1 MNEVEKLYKEYL
13 EILNWQKFDEA
24 DLDYDLLNK
33 HIDFLG
39 KMDMINDSAIS
50 IFDLNKKEHIYISD
64 NFSKMLDYDLKE
76 MKMQGNSFFDS
87 KVHPDDFINNLKN
100 GIELIKFSYSV
111 PMEKRRDYKLLSEY
125 RIKNGKGYYLRIIE
139 QQQILELDKRGN
151 FWVALSTVDIS
162 PNQDLNEGV
171 KARIFNFRTKEFV
184 NFPFQS
190 QNKDDARLSKREKQ
204 ILGLIKDGMLSKEI
218 AEKLFISVH
227 TVNTHRQRILEKLNV
242 SNSIE
247 AIQYFN
253 SLGITN

>member
-1 MNEVEKLYKEYL
+1 MSEVENLYREYL
-13 EILNWQKFDEA
+13 EILGWQKFVEA
-24 DLDYDLLNK
+24 DLDYELLNK
-33 HIDFLG
+33 HIDFLEQ
-39 KMDMINDSAIS
+39 MEAVNDSAIS

-64 NFSKMLDYDLKE
+64 NFSKMLDYDLEE
-76 MKMQGNSFFDS
+76 MKRQGNDFFDS
-87 KVHPDDFINNLKN
+87 KVHPDDFLNNLKN

-111 PMEKRRDYKLLSEY
+111 PIKHRRDYKLLSEY
-125 RIKNGKGYYLRIIE
+125 RIKNGKGDYIRIIE
-139 QQQILELDKRGN
+139 QQQILELDKKGN

-184 NFPFQS
+184 HFPFQS
-190 QNKDDARLSKREKQ
+190 QRKEDDKLSKREKQ

-218 AEKLFISVH
+218 AEKLYISVH
-227 TVNTHRQRILEKLNV
+227 TVNTHRQRILEKLKV

-253 SLGITN
+253 SLGITD